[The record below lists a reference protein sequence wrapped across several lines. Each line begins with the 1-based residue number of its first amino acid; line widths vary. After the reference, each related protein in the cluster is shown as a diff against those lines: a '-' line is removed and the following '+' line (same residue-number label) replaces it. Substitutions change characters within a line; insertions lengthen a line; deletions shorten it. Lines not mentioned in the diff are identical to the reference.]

1 MAYAKFATMANLQ
14 NSKIHLKTRVK
25 FLNSFIRSRLIYS
38 CQNWN
43 LTMGQFEKLD
53 VTYRNLLR
61 RMIRG
66 GFKRIGDNDGD
77 F

>member
-1 MAYAKFATMANLQ
+1 MQNLLPWPTSFKPQ
-14 NSKIHLKTRVK
+14 KIHRKTRVK
-25 FLNSFIRSRLIYS
+25 FLNSFVCSRLTYA

-43 LTMGQFEKLD
+43 LTVDQFEKLD
-53 VTYRNLLR
+53 VMYHNLLR

-66 GFKRIGDNDGD
+66 GFQCIGDNDGD